1 MIEGLWESSGGP
13 LGPVWAKADQVGMVE
28 DEGGEWDSMVAGK
41 MLTVWPIL
49 NRNASKEIILAHRI
63 GT

>member
-1 MIEGLWESSGGP
+1 MIVGLWESSGGP
-13 LGPVWAKADQVGMVE
+13 LGPVWAKDE
-28 DEGGEWDSMVAGK
+28 DEGGEWDSTVAGK

-49 NRNASKEIILAHRI
+49 NRNASKEIILAHKI

>member
-1 MIEGLWESSGGP
+1 M
-13 LGPVWAKADQVGMVE
+13 GMVE

-49 NRNASKEIILAHRI
+49 NRNASKEIILSLRI